1 MHEPRDPPLKV
12 VNFVCFFFL
21 SSFSF
26 LFSSCDFF
34 DICFQVFF
42 SPKIGTQEVR
52 RKRKRNPIRLG
63 NWTKKKVLKKWF
75 ILLLPLF
82 RFLSL
87 SFLPDGKK
95 KGIGLGRRMGTFGLG
110 SSLRKEKSRKQRL
123 LSPLCSQIM
132 LASLWRNML
141 AAKKIKK
148 EFEKIQE
155 KRLPKMLAMISYCTV
170 KYSRRKKA
178 LQIDILNSFFSF
190 PLSFFFKA
198 TTTFHFRNSFKIS
211 LQKRPLSSPPLP
223 LRE

>member
-1 MHEPRDPPLKV
+1 M
-12 VNFVCFFFL
+12 
-21 SSFSF
+21 
-26 LFSSCDFF
+26 
-34 DICFQVFF
+34 
-42 SPKIGTQEVR
+42 
-52 RKRKRNPIRLG
+52 
-63 NWTKKKVLKKWF
+63 
-75 ILLLPLF
+75 PLF

-132 LASLWRNML
+132 LANLWRNML

>member
-1 MHEPRDPPLKV
+1 M
-12 VNFVCFFFL
+12 
-21 SSFSF
+21 
-26 LFSSCDFF
+26 
-34 DICFQVFF
+34 
-42 SPKIGTQEVR
+42 
-52 RKRKRNPIRLG
+52 
-63 NWTKKKVLKKWF
+63 LKKWF

-132 LASLWRNML
+132 LANLWRNML

-170 KYSRRKKA
+170 KYSRRKKLYKLIYSNLSKNNPDRSMMHNLCFEKVLTSQA
-178 LQIDILNSFFSF
+178 LKTCF
-190 PLSFFFKA
+190 
-198 TTTFHFRNSFKIS
+198 TFI
-211 LQKRPLSSPPLP
+211 SPP
-223 LRE
+223 